1 MQGTHA
7 CLQVSEK
14 GDLVA
19 GWFTVQNVG
28 NGIALPGMSRSFIC
42 RQNGEIAY
50 EGVYPKVMTPVVPP
64 GGTVDIEF
72 ELPASVSPDK
82 KKMTLTQLA
91 GGRGHQLFTVEV
103 ICGNSLD
110 NTGTSAK
117 FRAHRRDDKSAW
129 SVYEVE
135 YKLDGGK
142 VIITGRFG

>member
-19 GWFTVQNVG
+19 GWFTVRNVG
-28 NGIALPGMSRSFIC
+28 NGIALLDMSRSYIY

-50 EGVYPKVMTPVVPP
+50 EGIHPKVMTPVVPP
-64 GGTVDIEF
+64 GETVDIEF

-91 GGRGHQLFTVEV
+91 GGSGHQLFTVEV
-103 ICGNSLD
+103 AYGDSLGNA
-110 NTGTSAK
+110 GTSAK
-117 FRAHRRDDKSAW
+117 FRAHRKDDKSAW
-129 SVYEVE
+129 SIYEVE
-135 YKLDGGK
+135 YKLDDGK
-142 VIITGRFG
+142 VITTGRFG